1 MKIIK
6 CKINIKKTK
15 VSAFVKNTP
24 KSFLQKLK
32 KFGMGDKYKSLF
44 VDYNKA
50 KKLTFIFALDEK
62 NLTIKSIDQNLKIWH
77 GLFNEEKLNLM
88 QKQSS
93 KNENFY
99 NTNSSYFFREGGM
112 SATVLYRYI
121 ITLSSTNGG
130 IKITSE
136 VFIASP
142 HQVNEDPN
150 FEHCDT
156 YEISMDCIENKEEDL
171 TYTSGI
177 DQKYLKKIKNKINMK
192 KAIAILNKAPKKNK
206 KMFSRQIMQ
215 YTEDFQNGGQ
225 FDLVKVAKNL
235 NEISYEFLNDNNSH
249 TWIKQF
255 QIYFNQFRHLYRIHR
270 NIEEEPFE
278 KIIEIMKIDREKVLK
293 IYNE

>member
-15 VSAFVKNTP
+15 ISAFVKNTP

-77 GLFNEEKLNLM
+77 GLFKEEKLNLM

-93 KNENFY
+93 KNENLY

-206 KMFSRQIMQ
+206 KMFSPQCI
-215 YTEDFQNGGQ
+215 
-225 FDLVKVAKNL
+225 A
-235 NEISYEFLNDNNSH
+235 
-249 TWIKQF
+249 
-255 QIYFNQFRHLYRIHR
+255 
-270 NIEEEPFE
+270 
-278 KIIEIMKIDREKVLK
+278 
-293 IYNE
+293 